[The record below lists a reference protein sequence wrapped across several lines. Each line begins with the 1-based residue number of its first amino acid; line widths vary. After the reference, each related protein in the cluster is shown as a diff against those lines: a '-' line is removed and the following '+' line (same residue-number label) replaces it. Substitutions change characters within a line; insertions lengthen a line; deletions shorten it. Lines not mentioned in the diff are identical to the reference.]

1 MFSIVSPRVAS
12 ASAPT
17 HTKNPYAGLCIIL
30 NLGLALFGA
39 AGVAGWAI
47 VALRTLQGGAA

>member
-30 NLGLALFGA
+30 NIGLALLGA
-39 AGVAGWAI
+39 MAVAGWAI
-47 VALRTLQGGAA
+47 AALRLLQGGAA